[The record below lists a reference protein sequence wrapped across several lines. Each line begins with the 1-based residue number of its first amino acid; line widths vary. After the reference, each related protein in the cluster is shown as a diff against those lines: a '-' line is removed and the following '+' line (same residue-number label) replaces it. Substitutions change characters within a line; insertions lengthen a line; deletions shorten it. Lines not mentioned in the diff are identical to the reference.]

1 MYQTFSLPTKV
12 ISGSG
17 CLRELPEEVKRL
29 GNRAVVIT
37 DPGVRRAGILEK
49 VETVLHATGV
59 ETQVYAEVQANPT
72 IENAEKAA
80 ALAREFGAE
89 VFVAVGGGSSMD
101 TAKSASVLLTNS
113 GKLLDYAG
121 FDRFEHQPT
130 PVIAIPTTA
139 GTGSEVTIVAVMADT
154 AAHRKFTVG
163 STRMVARTALLDAE
177 LTFGLPPFITAYT
190 GMDALTHAIESYTSV
205 AAQRVTDAINLDTI
219 SSIFSSLP
227 TAVLRGDDR
236 KAREDMLYASCM
248 ASMTCNSTFLGL
260 VHAIASPVCAL
271 SNAPHGLACAVL
283 LPAVMAYNLPAAEEK
298 YAKIAVAIGDAG
310 HCESKRDQAEKAIAA
325 VQRLAEDVGIPSR
338 LRDIGV
344 KEENLAEIAR
354 ISVDYPQA
362 KTNCRLPLLDSVE
375 KLLRSLF

>member
-12 ISGSG
+12 ISGCG
-17 CLRELPEEVKRL
+17 CLRELPEEVKKL
-29 GNRAVVIT
+29 GKRVVVIT
-37 DPGVRRAGILEK
+37 DPGVKKAGILEK
-49 VETVLHATGV
+49 VETVLRGAGV
-59 ETQVYAEVQANPT
+59 EAQVYAEVQANPT
-72 IENAEKAA
+72 IENAENAA
-80 ALAREFGAE
+80 ALAKECGAE
-89 VFVAVGGGSSMD
+89 AFVAVGGGGSMD
-101 TAKSASVLLTNS
+101 TAKSASVLLKNQ

-121 FDRFEHQPT
+121 FDRFEHQPA

-139 GTGSEVTIVAVMADT
+139 GTGSEVTIVAVMTDT

-177 LTFGLPPFITAYT
+177 LTLGLPPFITAYT

-219 SSIFSSLP
+219 SSIFNSLP
-227 TAVLRGDDR
+227 TAVLRGDNR

-283 LPAVMAYNLPAAEEK
+283 LPAVMAYNLPVAEEK
-298 YAKIAVAIGDAG
+298 YAKIAVAIGAADR
-310 HCESKRDQAEKAIAA
+310 CESRRDQAERAIAA
-325 VQRLAEDVGIPSR
+325 VRRLAEDVGIPMR

-344 KEENLAEIAR
+344 KEEDLAEIAR

-362 KTNCRLPLLDSVE
+362 KTNCRLPSLDGVE
-375 KLLRSLF
+375 KLLRSLY